1 MSKFISGILCFLLA
15 FSSLTFA
22 KEKSPLVGAWR
33 MTKLEVLVD
42 GKLQPIPYTGQLIIT
57 EAGTLSAQAMVPNPN
72 AAPTTYTM
80 NGYEALY
87 GRIDI
92 DDALNQFEVEIQSS
106 LVRDLIGKKMKRKFE
121 ITGKGMI
128 LAPLDEQEGWRV
140 TYERY

>member
-1 MSKFISGILCFLLA
+1 MSKFSSIILCVLLT
-15 FSSLTFA
+15 FSSSTFA
-22 KEKSPLVGAWR
+22 NEKSPLVGAWR

-57 EAGTLSAQAMVPNPN
+57 DAGTLSAQAMDSNPN
-72 AAPTTYTM
+72 AAPTTFTI

-92 DDALNQFEVEIQSS
+92 DDSLNQFEVEIQSS
-106 LVRDLIGKKMKRKFE
+106 LVRELIGEKMKRKFQ
-121 ITGKGMI
+121 ITEQGMI
-128 LAPLDEQEGWRV
+128 LAPLDEKEGWRV